1 MSSLQGSRFISSL
14 AAKPSLAAV
23 VEEDSS
29 PRSDN
34 GSRTSFNKDESVIFS
49 TSQDSRKSFVEDTS
63 LEKYR
68 AKLESLL
75 HIMRPLTTL
84 QQNVQ
89 AARGKRMR
97 CYLLQCY
104 NSLIS
109 LWNRQERQWNDVVQ
123 LFRRVW
129 LLNSVVLEGISVV
142 AVFMTWKSWLQRPLQ
157 PSMKTSVWS
166 VVLSFLCWLVLHWVL
181 SHRTQFLLPWEKIC
195 LEWGKR
201 YWKRSM
207 RPQK

>member
-75 HIMRPLTTL
+75 HIMRPLSTL
-84 QQNVQ
+84 QQSVQ
-89 AARGKRMR
+89 AARGK
-97 CYLLQCY
+97 
-104 NSLIS
+104 
-109 LWNRQERQWNDVVQ
+109 ERAT
-123 LFRRVW
+123 R
-129 LLNSVVLEGISVV
+129 IV
-142 AVFMTWKSWLQRPLQ
+142 AT
-157 PSMKTSVWS
+157 
-166 VVLSFLCWLVLHWVL
+166 LC
-181 SHRTQFLLPWEKIC
+181 E
-195 LEWGKR
+195 E
-201 YWKRSM
+201 
-207 RPQK
+207 